1 MYTRAMEPTEQK
13 LTELWQ
19 KVDAFFARAQGAHGP
34 TITCHAGCDAC
45 CHRRFSVTGVEA
57 DALRRH
63 LGTLDAEAREALR
76 TRARSGDPSRCA
88 ALGDDGRCGVY
99 EARPL
104 ICRTHGLALRFRDDR
119 RHLPMLDACPKNYAD
134 VDLASLD
141 PATVLDQTTLS
152 TVVAT
157 LDALHADAVKRP
169 RGERCELDAVMLEG

>member
-1 MYTRAMEPTEQK
+1 MQATDDK
-13 LTELWQ
+13 LAALWQ
-19 KVDAFFARAQGAHGP
+19 KVDAFFARARGAHGAA
-34 TITCHAGCDAC
+34 ITCHAGCDAC

-63 LGTLDAEAREALR
+63 LGALSEAAREALR
-76 TRARSGDPSRCA
+76 ARAVAGDPSRCA

-134 VDLASLD
+134 TDLASLD

-152 TVVAT
+152 TIVAA
-157 LDALHADAVKRP
+157 LDALHADALGRP
-169 RGERCELDAVMLEG
+169 RGARFDLDAVIAAP